1 MPTERFATALTC
13 IDGRVHDPLRDWVR
27 ARLQVD
33 TVDMVTVQGPD
44 RVLAHGADDWIGRL
58 AERVLVSHRAHG
70 STQLVIASH
79 SDCAGHPVDDDEHHR
94 DLYLAAARFA
104 PLVPGMDVQTVHVGQ
119 ATVVVWRTAE
129 VGGAEVGAGAAV
141 ETGR

>member
-27 ARLQVD
+27 SRLQVD

-70 STQLVIASH
+70 SRQLVIASH

-94 DLYLAAARFA
+94 DLHLAAARFA
-104 PLVPGMDVQTVHVGQ
+104 PLVPGMDVRTVHVGQ
-119 ATVVVWRTAE
+119 ETVVVWRTEE
-129 VGGAEVGAGAAV
+129 VGVAEVGAGVTV